1 LSIITTRQLTKR
13 YGERIG
19 ILDLSVGVPEGVVFG
34 FLGPNGSG
42 KTTAI
47 RVLMGL
53 LKPTAGAAD
62 VFGLDCWREGHRIR
76 AEVGYVPGDLRLY
89 HWLTCRQALRI
100 FGQVRR
106 RDLTT
111 AGLALAEDFGLD
123 PDVRVRHMSRGM
135 RQKLGL
141 ILAMAHEPRLLV
153 LDEPTTALDPIVQE
167 KFYEQLRRL
176 ASAGH
181 TIFFSSHTLSEVEQL
196 CDRVAILREGR
207 LVADEAL
214 ETLRARAERIV
225 EIRWQDSAKSDEIR
239 APDCLALN
247 ERTHPHWRGTVK
259 GPVIEL
265 LRWSA
270 AQPIEDISIS
280 PPDLADLFQRYYAGP
295 EDDR

>member
-1 LSIITTRQLTKR
+1 LSIIATRQLTKR

-19 ILDLSVGVPEGVVFG
+19 ILDLTVGVPEGVVFG

-47 RVLMGL
+47 RVLLGL
-53 LKPTAGAAD
+53 LRPTAGAAAI
-62 VFGLDCWREGHRIR
+62 FGLDCWRDGHRIR

-89 HWLTCRQALRI
+89 HWLTCRQALRV
-100 FGQVRR
+100 FGRVRR
-106 RDLTT
+106 RDLT
-111 AGLALAEDFGLD
+111 ALGLALAEEFGLD

-167 KFYEQLRRL
+167 KLYQQLRRL

-214 ETLRARAERIV
+214 ETLRARAERLV
-225 EIRWQDSAKSDEIR
+225 VIRWKDTARTDEIR
-239 APDCLALN
+239 PPDCLALS
-247 ERTHPHWRGTVK
+247 EHEHPYWQGTVT

-265 LRWSA
+265 LRWGA
-270 AQPIEDISIS
+270 VQPIEDISIS
-280 PPDLADLFQRYYAGP
+280 PPDLADLFQRYYANP
-295 EDDR
+295 EDDP